1 MAYSGFSA
9 GGYCRLSYKNV
20 CMMVFAC
27 IVAFILGVTVT
38 HVFHKHNEGNM
49 GVERYLQCVQI
60 ALSMPTGGAKDD
72 KPMSTQALRVLLD
85 EIGEYAMG
93 EKNFEGLSPEAQ
105 DVVRLT
111 PKDNPGCC

>member
-1 MAYSGFSA
+1 MILLYILLAF
-9 GGYCRLSYKNV
+9 
-20 CMMVFAC
+20 
-27 IVAFILGVTVT
+27 VAGVTVT

-111 PKDNPGCC
+111 PREV